1 MKIKQL
7 SLILAVGVSTS
18 VLTGCGI
25 YNKYN
30 AEKIDSDLVKEY
42 AEALKQQDDSTAF
55 GNLSWRSVFT
65 DPALVDLID
74 RALAH

>member
-30 AEKIDSDLVKEY
+30 AEK
-42 AEALKQQDDSTAF
+42 STAT
-55 GNLSWRSVFT
+55 L
-65 DPALVDLID
+65 
-74 RALAH
+74 